1 MAHSETDINFKSL
14 PAKKKV
20 WKFINLDKSATEF
33 VLVIAEVDPSLTDHN
48 TSDHTE
54 VLHLKPHAVLPE
66 PRSLPSE
73 PSN

>member
-1 MAHSETDINFKSL
+1 MAHSEIDINFDSL

-48 TSDHTE
+48 TSDHF
-54 VLHLKPHAVLPE
+54 LH
-66 PRSLPSE
+66 
-73 PSN
+73 